1 MSTVGQAKFELLGDN
16 LNLSQALA
24 ASQEQFEAMGKK
36 MESTG
41 KTLSKNV
48 TAPIVAVG
56 AAVMASA
63 VRVGNMA
70 DALLD
75 MEAQTGLSTTSLQ
88 EFRRVATVA
97 GVAQDTIANST
108 MMLTRR
114 LSAFGE
120 ESTEVKG
127 ALGQLGV
134 QVRNADGSFRDMDD
148 VMPELIRSL
157 SQIENETERS
167 TLATALFGR
176 SAMDLVPVL
185 ALGSKEFDKARQEA
199 HELGLVLSKEALIA
213 ANEFRIKFDTLK
225 DTTSA
230 VTSQIGLAFMPV
242 MVNFVNLIQTR
253 VVPIVGAVA
262 RAFDNLSPPV
272 QMIVTGMLGL
282 AAAIGPVMV
291 GVGKLIPLVTK
302 LFALIAANP
311 VGLLVV
317 ALGALVI
324 GFVEAYNRS
333 ETFRELLSGLVS
345 GVVGAATAIRDALGG
360 ALSFVVGAF
369 QTAFSGIFGFVADMV
384 GRIVNTIG
392 AVLPA
397 GMRDGLKNFHAGL
410 VEGVSGAVSTAQKII
425 NELRGPS
432 LDLGIS
438 GSNEAAKETLYG
450 PVIEASA
457 EAAEAIAEAA
467 KAYND
472 TLIEGAR
479 LGTLNNTEIGE
490 LIEKQKAFRQEL
502 ESGNLPL
509 ARRNELTREMNSI
522 TEALNQANR
531 VQIGEIATSSVRIGI
546 MSAGLADMSTTLG
559 RVDERQKEVVS
570 SSDIFALRVRSA
582 GESVKESLSSM
593 GGSVM
598 GVIGSLNPMGAMA
611 KIVGYVLKDLA
622 PFVEAL
628 QKPMQLL
635 GEIVAKALMPILEA
649 LFPVFKFVA
658 IIATYLG
665 QALFAVAGGIQ
676 TVVGGVIRA
685 IGTLLSKI
693 PGLGGTGRAIAS
705 AGQSMMDVGAGF
717 REAARGL
724 GEAREAIRNLEWP
737 GGESAIEETTA
748 AVAQGAE
755 DVVGAIHDIGM
766 PIPPTT
772 DIFDPD
778 SQAGMA
784 PMTLEIGNLNIDAR
798 GTADPVGTGQRVAQ
812 AFVEAVDRALGETTL
827 RETRLDGTMV
837 AL

>member
-16 LNLSQALA
+16 LNLSQALS
-24 ASQEQFEAMGKK
+24 ASQEQFEALGKK

-63 VRVGNMA
+63 VRLGNMA

-88 EFRRVATVA
+88 EFRRVAVIA
-97 GVAQDTIANST
+97 GVSQDTIANST

-120 ESTEVKG
+120 ESTEVQG
-127 ALGQLGV
+127 ALGRLGV
-134 QVRNADGSFRDMDD
+134 EVRNADGSFRDMDD
-148 VMPELIRSL
+148 VMPELIRGL
-157 SQIENETERS
+157 SNVENETERAS
-167 TLATALFGR
+167 LATAVFGR

-185 ALGSKEFDKARQEA
+185 DLTAEQFDAARQEA
-199 HELGLVLSKEALIA
+199 HDLGLVLGKDALRS
-213 ANEFRIKFDTLK
+213 ANEFRIGFDTLK
-225 DTTSA
+225 QSA
-230 VTSQIGLAFMPV
+230 GAVANEIGMAAMPV
-242 MVNFVNLIQTR
+242 MTR
-253 VVPIVGAVA
+253 LVGILQDHLVPMVRSVA

-345 GVVGAATAIRDALGG
+345 VVVGAATAIRDALGG

-369 QTAFSGIFGFVADMV
+369 QSAFSGIFGFVADMV

-432 LDLGIS
+432 LDLGIT
-438 GSNEAAKETLYG
+438 GSNEAAKKTLYG

-472 TLIEGAR
+472 ALIEGAR

-685 IGTLLSKI
+685 IGNLLSKI

>member
-24 ASQEQFEAMGKK
+24 ASQEQFEALGKK

-120 ESTEVKG
+120 ESTEVQG

-148 VMPELIRSL
+148 VMPELISSL

-199 HELGLVLSKEALIA
+199 HELGLVLSKEALVA

-291 GVGKLIPLVTK
+291 GVGKLIPLVRT

-317 ALGALVI
+317 ALGALAI

-333 ETFRELLSGLVS
+333 ETFREIVSRIASSVS
-345 GVVGAATAIRDALGG
+345 GVGTSIRDVIGD
-360 ALSFVVGAF
+360 LSWLVEGF
-369 QTAFSGIFGFVADMV
+369 QKTFSTIFGFVADMV
-384 GRIVNTIG
+384 SRIVNTIG

-432 LDLGIS
+432 LDLGIT

-472 TLIEGAR
+472 ALIEGAR

-502 ESGNLPL
+502 ESGNPPL

-685 IGTLLSKI
+685 IGNLLSKI

-766 PIPPTT
+766 PTPPTT